1 MPDVNRRVG
10 REGLRPMILKMHGP
24 LAPGSTVNFEYLGL
38 DQLIFCALGKSIEIR
53 RVNHLLV
60 RRIHL
65 VYKMAEGWNI
75 YTIRLENGG
84 HVLAVER
91 CCGLGLIMDGLT
103 IHPELEALK
112 GLFFQCR
119 SIREFIRIWRNW
131 ERHLSSH
138 ILVPIVAKVVI
149 HDNFFVADLENFF
162 SQDRKSTRLNSSHLG
177 I

>member
-53 RVNHLLV
+53 RVNHLFV

-65 VYKMAEGWNI
+65 VYKMAEGWNV
-75 YTIRLENGG
+75 YMIRLENGG
-84 HVLAVER
+84 QVLAGER
-91 CCGLGLIMDGLT
+91 GCGLGFIIDGLT

-112 GLFFQCR
+112 RLLSQCW
-119 SIREFIRIWRNW
+119 SIREIIRIRRDG
-131 ERHLSSH
+131 E
-138 ILVPIVAKVVI
+138 
-149 HDNFFVADLENFF
+149 
-162 SQDRKSTRLNSSHLG
+162 
-177 I
+177 